1 MKRGK
6 PSLRQRFD
14 LIPFVPGWRW
24 FLLSIALG
32 AASVLGF
39 APFYAFPVPIA
50 TLAVLAWLWQ
60 HTRSAGQALCLGLG
74 FGLGFFFTG
83 TSWVYVSMHDFG
95 GMPWPVACLATA
107 IFCSYFAL
115 LPAAA
120 GYVFARIRA
129 KPWVALVVVF
139 PAAWALMEWV
149 RGWTF
154 TGFPWLAAGYSQSP
168 SGPLSGFAAVLGV
181 YGVSLLVAG
190 SAGLLV
196 LLFGAAASTR
206 GEPSVRRAIDVAKHP
221 ALVAFAALWLAG
233 WGLQRVEWTAPA
245 GDPVT
250 VTLIQ
255 GNFKQDM
262 KWRPEWVRTSLET
275 YLKLTL
281 ASRSRLI
288 LLPETAIPILS
299 VEVPP
304 AYLDA
309 LAEHARSNGGD
320 LLTGIPEYVLGDTAR
335 YYNSVFSLG
344 TQPLQTY
351 RKYHLVPFGDYFPHW
366 GFLSW
371 IMNTL
376 DIPMSDFSRGDPYQ
390 KPLQVAGQKVAVNI
404 CYEDVFGEEIIR
416 QLPEATLLANFTN
429 DSWWGDSV
437 ASDQHLQMSQTRAQE
452 TGRMMLRATNTGV
465 TAIVDQHGRIVQS
478 APQFQQAV
486 LDGQAQGRTGSTP
499 YILWGNW
506 VFLGLALAGLLLPW
520 AASRA
525 RQQGE

>member
-6 PSLRQRFD
+6 PSLRKRFD
-14 LIPFVPGWRW
+14 LVPLIPGWRW

-32 AASVLGF
+32 AISVLGF

-50 TLAVLAWLWQ
+50 TLAMLAWMWQ
-60 HTRSAGQALCLGLG
+60 RTRSAGEALCLGLG
-74 FGLGFFFTG
+74 FGLGYFFTG

-120 GYVFARIRA
+120 GYVFARVRA
-129 KPWVALVVVF
+129 KRWVALVFVF

-154 TGFPWLAAGYSQSP
+154 TGFPWLAVGYSQSP
-168 SGPLSGFAAVLGV
+168 FGPLSGFAAVLGV
-181 YGVSLLVAG
+181 YGVSLLAAA

-196 LLFGAAASTR
+196 LLFGAIASTH
-206 GEPSVRRAIDVAKHP
+206 GEPVARKAIAIAKHP
-221 ALVAFAALWLAG
+221 ALVAFVALWLAG

-245 GDPVT
+245 GDPIT

-288 LLPETAIPILS
+288 LLPETAIPILN

-320 LLTGIPEYVLGDTAR
+320 LLTGIPEYVAGDMAR

-376 DIPMSDFSRGDPYQ
+376 NIPMSDFARGDPYQ
-390 KPLQVAGQKVAVNI
+390 KPLEVAGQKVGVNI

-437 ASDQHLQMSQTRAQE
+437 ASDQHLQMSQMRAQE

-465 TAIVDQHGRIVQS
+465 TAIVDQHGRMVQS
-478 APQFQQAV
+478 VPQFQLAV
-486 LDGQAQGRTGSTP
+486 LDGQAQGRKGSTP

-520 AASRA
+520 GASRG
-525 RQQGE
+525 RQRAE